1 MDGEIGIGIEDGA
14 GTAAAAGAAM
24 NTGAVGKA
32 GGSSVIEYTAGGTT
46 ETVSNR

>member
-24 NTGAVGKA
+24 NTGAVVKI
-32 GGSSVIEYTAGGTT
+32 GGSGVIEYTAGGT
-46 ETVSNR
+46 ETINNR